1 MGGSVTKIV
10 YIGMYRGKQKTDTA
24 KKKLSVE
31 DCNRPPP
38 CPSVMAGGSGGR
50 FGRKRS
56 RRKMKIRT
64 GTKATTGFIV
74 QNDKNENKFRPSPN
88 GDIIRFTDT
97 SWDNRGVSGY
107 APAIG
112 AKLITSGT
120 PESLATWEVS
130 CYPLDIDTMGRKE

>member
-1 MGGSVTKIV
+1 MWRAG
-10 YIGMYRGKQKTDTA
+10 
-24 KKKLSVE
+24 VE
-31 DCNRPPP
+31 AD
-38 CPSVMAGGSGGR
+38 SA
-50 FGRKRS
+50 RKGV
-56 RRKMKIRT
+56 KMKIRT
-64 GTKATTGFIV
+64 GTKAATGFIV
-74 QNDKNENKFRPSPN
+74 KVGNENKFRPSPN

-97 SWDNRGVSGY
+97 SWNNRGVSGY